1 VSPEDVANAER
12 FDINQDGFLTR
23 EELKSGRRI
32 LMRQFYDRNVD
43 RYDSQLTILLFNSF
57 ACKVL
62 IFIRPC
68 CICYLESKNVEI
80 W

>member
-1 VSPEDVANAER
+1 MSPEDVANAER

-43 RYDSQLTILLFNSF
+43 RYDSQLTILLS
-57 ACKVL
+57 VL
-62 IFIRPC
+62 TAR
-68 CICYLESKNVEI
+68 Y
-80 W
+80 